1 MSNAMFEKHVYGRDK
16 KVKLLPIEDY
26 DHTQKQN

>member
-1 MSNAMFEKHVYGRDK
+1 MSDATFEEHVSRRDK